1 MLREDR
7 RKRRRMKVMVKLVRS
22 NRKLLEFVL
31 NFELKLDVRR
41 QTLVNESLSSLSH
54 SRLEKPETRRLFG

>member
-41 QTLVNESLSSLSH
+41 QTLVNESLSSFSH